1 MINIKNN
8 RSGCPVST
16 SLEIIGDSWTLL
28 IIRDLF
34 LEQNTFKDFINS
46 PEKISSNVLTDRL
59 KKLIKNDIISYFI
72 EPRDKKIK
80 KYYLTDVGIAL
91 FPMIYNLSMWSKI
104 HLNMKFNGV
113 ATEWYEENQNKNSED
128 VIADSINGYKLF
140 RSELLSQA
148 QNHKMAI

>member
-1 MINIKNN
+1 MINIENN

-34 LEQNTFKDFINS
+34 LERNTFKDFMNS

-72 EPRDKKIK
+72 EPQDKKIK
-80 KYYLTDVGIAL
+80 KYYLTDAGISL
-91 FPMIYNLSMWSKI
+91 FPMIYNLSMWSKN
-104 HLNMKFNGV
+104 HLKMRFNGV
-113 ATEWYEENQNKNSED
+113 ATEWYEENQNKNSDD

>member
-1 MINIKNN
+1 MINIENN

-34 LEQNTFKDFINS
+34 LERNTFKNFINS

-72 EPRDKKIK
+72 DPRDKKIK
-80 KYYLTDVGIAL
+80 KYYLTDAGIAL
-91 FPMIYNLSMWSKI
+91 FPMIYNLSMWSKN
-104 HLNMKFNGV
+104 HLKMRFNGV
-113 ATEWYEENQNKNSED
+113 ATEWYEENQNKNSDD

>member
-1 MINIKNN
+1 MINIENN

-34 LEQNTFKDFINS
+34 LERNTFKDFINS

-80 KYYLTDVGIAL
+80 KYYLTDAGISL
-91 FPMIYNLSMWSKI
+91 FPMIYYLSMWSKI
-104 HLNMKFNGV
+104 HLKMRFNEV
-113 ATEWYEENQNKNSED
+113 ATEWYEENQNKNSDD

>member
-1 MINIKNN
+1 MINIENN

-34 LEQNTFKDFINS
+34 LERNTFKDFINS

-80 KYYLTDVGIAL
+80 KYFVYMRRLGSG
-91 FPMIYNLSMWSKI
+91 N
-104 HLNMKFNGV
+104 
-113 ATEWYEENQNKNSED
+113 ATRID
-128 VIADSINGYKLF
+128 
-140 RSELLSQA
+140 
-148 QNHKMAI
+148 

>member
-1 MINIKNN
+1 MINIENN

-34 LEQNTFKDFINS
+34 LERNTFKNFINS

-72 EPRDKKIK
+72 DPRDKKIK
-80 KYYLTDVGIAL
+80 KYYLTDAGIAL

-104 HLNMKFNGV
+104 HLKMRFNGV
-113 ATEWYEENQNKNSED
+113 ATEWYEENQNKNSDD
-128 VIADSINGYKLF
+128 VIADSINGYRLF

>member
-1 MINIKNN
+1 MINIENN

-34 LEQNTFKDFINS
+34 LERNTFKDFINS

-80 KYYLTDVGIAL
+80 KYYLTDAGISL
-91 FPMIYNLSMWSKI
+91 FQMIYNLSMWSKI
-104 HLNMKFNGV
+104 HLKMRFNEV
-113 ATEWYEENQNKNSED
+113 Q
-128 VIADSINGYKLF
+128 
-140 RSELLSQA
+140 RSGMRKIKIKIL
-148 QNHKMAI
+148 MM